1 MSQADKTIAKPSF
14 DPSVA
19 PPSDELGRQ
28 SLLEPAPA
36 TQETKIR
43 PGAVSILGLL
53 LLLEAG
59 GFFDLGLFFFTGGL
73 GPTRSLVMET
83 LLTEPIYT
91 LAEGIIFLPLSLLS
105 LLAAVGFFRLWRAGW
120 VMAML
125 VQGLSLLTA
134 LVLYFNQQ
142 PDYVYMIM
150 LYSIFLVVYLNT
162 FEVQTAFEPI
172 ASLEE
177 EENEG

>member
-14 DPSVA
+14 EPSAA
-19 PPSDELGRQ
+19 PPSDELETPPL
-28 SLLEPAPA
+28 SEPAPA
-36 TQETKIR
+36 TQETKTR

-105 LLAAVGFFRLWRAGW
+105 LLAAVGFFRLWRAAW